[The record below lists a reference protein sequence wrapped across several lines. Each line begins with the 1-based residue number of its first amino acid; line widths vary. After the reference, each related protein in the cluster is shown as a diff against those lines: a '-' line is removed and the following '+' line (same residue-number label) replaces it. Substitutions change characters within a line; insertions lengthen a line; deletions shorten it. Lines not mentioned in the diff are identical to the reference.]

1 MIEFIAKIVIDVV
14 VINTVNTTINAA
26 EYIIT
31 LPLEL
36 IS

>member
-1 MIEFIAKIVIDVV
+1 MIEFVSKIVIDVV
-14 VINTVNTTINAA
+14 VINTVNITIDAA

>member
-14 VINTVNTTINAA
+14 VINTVNGA